1 MEGIVHVTS
10 FCGTAIDT
18 LIPGRNYGDFISFKE
33 AFQEI
38 ISVFMVKGRLGQ
50 YYRPIKTF
58 TSSKQTAL
66 SS

>member
-10 FCGTAIDT
+10 FRGTGRDT
-18 LIPGRNYGDFISFKE
+18 LISGRNYWDFISFKE

-38 ISVFMVKGRLGQ
+38 ISVFMVKGRLEQ